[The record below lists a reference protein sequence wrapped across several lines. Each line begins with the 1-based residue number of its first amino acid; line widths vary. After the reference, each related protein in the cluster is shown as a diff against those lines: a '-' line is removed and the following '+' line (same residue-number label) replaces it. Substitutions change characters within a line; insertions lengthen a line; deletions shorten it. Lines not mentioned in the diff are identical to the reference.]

1 MNTARLVAV
10 AAGVTVMLAP
20 AGAVGADP
28 PGPTDYETVVVGIE
42 PATPTIAVEMIG
54 GDSFVQ
60 LAVQRGIEAVVL
72 GYSDEPYLRFRTD
85 GTVEENRLSPAV
97 AQNKDRY
104 GEASSAT
111 GDPNATPEWVVVA
124 NNGTY
129 AWHDHRAHWMSSDP
143 PPGFE
148 RGQRIQDGV
157 IPLVVDGVTVRISV
171 TTTWQEA
178 PSRVPLVAGAI
189 VAGFVVMTVLSIARP
204 ARLGARRRCRRSRR
218 DRLGAGQFG
227 AGVDGSID
235 HLVAAPCGGRCVG
248 GDRRATRPVGRVLLA
263 RAARR
268 DRARTVG
275 VHATGRPHAVAAP
288 DRCTVLAR
296 PSGHDGGRR
305 RGRRRRRDRGGGH
318 VPAACSRVT
327 EPDEMERLFRVL

>member
-1 MNTARLVAV
+1 MLV
-10 AAGVTVMLAP
+10 P

-189 VAGFVVMTVLSIARP
+189 VAGFVVMTVLSIR
-204 ARLGARRRCRRSRR
+204 ARLAWVLVAGAAAAGAIGWVQVNSVPESTGPSIIWWLLPAVAGVSAVIAVPLGRSVASYSLVLLGGIELALWVFMRR
-218 DRLGAGQFG
+218 DGLTRSLLPT
-227 AGVDGSID
+227 D
-235 HLVAAPCGGRCVG
+235 APFW
-248 GDRRATRPVGRVLLA
+248 L
-263 RAARR
+263 
-268 DRARTVG
+268 DRAVT
-275 VHATGRPHAVAAP
+275 TGAAVAAAAGVATAVVGMFRLP
-288 DRCTVLAR
+288 APER
-296 PSGHDGGRR
+296 PNQTKWNVCSGY
-305 RGRRRRRDRGGGH
+305 
-318 VPAACSRVT
+318 
-327 EPDEMERLFRVL
+327 L

>member
-1 MNTARLVAV
+1 VNTARLVAV
-10 AAGVTVMLAP
+10 AAGVAVMLVP

-60 LAVQRGIEAVVL
+60 LTVQRGIEAVVL

-111 GDPNATPEWVVVA
+111 GDPNATPEWVVVG

-189 VAGFVVMTVLSIARP
+189 VAGFLVMTVLSMR
-204 ARLGARRRCRRSRR
+204 ARLAWVLVAGAAAAGAIGWVQVNSVPESTGPSIIWWLLPAVAGVSAVIAVPLGRSVASYSLVLLGGIELALWVFMRR
-218 DRLGAGQFG
+218 DGLTRSLLPT
-227 AGVDGSID
+227 D
-235 HLVAAPCGGRCVG
+235 APFW
-248 GDRRATRPVGRVLLA
+248 L
-263 RAARR
+263 
-268 DRARTVG
+268 DRAVT
-275 VHATGRPHAVAAP
+275 TGAAVAAAAGVATAVVGMF
-288 DRCTVLAR
+288 RL
-296 PSGHDGGRR
+296 
-305 RGRRRRRDRGGGH
+305 
-318 VPAACSRVT
+318 PAP
-327 EPDEMERLFRVL
+327 E